1 VLSVSCQAVWI
12 ESARPP
18 DKCVLHRSA
27 SDGRTDSACAARH
40 TPTLNALVRWS
51 GRLSSHLHT
60 RHDKMILSVSCLVC
74 RCELDDRSER
84 VRTSNFLSATVLS
97 CPETNSHRRS
107 GRDADKTVLLCLAW
121 LYKYGSMGSMCAHT
135 HSERHLDRFS
145 RFSTATFVTNR
156 HTDRQ
161 TDRTTAVTTVR
172 ILCYA

>member
-1 VLSVSCQAVWI
+1 MSTDSGGRRRPAVDGQD
-12 ESARPP
+12 RQT
-18 DKCVLHRSA
+18 
-27 SDGRTDSACAARH
+27 DGRT
-40 TPTLNALVRWS
+40 PTRRIDAYRQKRPASVVPN
-51 GRLSSHLHT
+51 SHRHT